1 MAQEEAITRLP
12 LTYQRLL
19 AWLDDGR
26 SRDEIAAE
34 LDVDP
39 QAVESLEHLARAKLA
54 RLEPDAPVL
63 SREGDHLLL
72 HPAPNPPRAGRSAPG
87 RSPDAENKVSSTD

>member
-1 MAQEEAITRLP
+1 MARDEAIARLP

-34 LDVDP
+34 LEIDP
-39 QAVESLEHLARAKLA
+39 QAVESLERLARAKLA
-54 RLEPDAPVL
+54 RLEPGAPDL
-63 SREGDHLLL
+63 SREGDHPTL

-87 RSPDAENKVSSTD
+87 RSPHAENGTHQPD